1 MSTKNDLSLQKH
13 VKTDGL
19 LHIPGSLP
27 PRLQPNR
34 GFNIQPLNNS
44 VPPGLNS
51 SSATSLG
58 NNLPGYSTVQGLLN
72 TNQLNLAM
80 YAGLNQMQLGQLAQ
94 MGQIGQF
101 AQMGQM
107 GMRFPGMMQGYLPMN
122 ALMEL
127 DLKNKYFMPQGARLN
142 PVQNLFAE
150 QLKAFKMPPPA
161 PTVSKLWKESFPLK
175 RAAFHVGIAYK
186 IYFDKLKSKGVSV

>member
-1 MSTKNDLSLQKH
+1 MQKH
-13 VKTDGL
+13 VKNDGL
-19 LHIPGSLP
+19 SHIPGPLP
-27 PRLQPNR
+27 ARLQPNG
-34 GFNIQPLNNS
+34 GFNIQPPLNNS
-44 VPPGLNS
+44 ISPGLNS
-51 SSATSLG
+51 ISSVPALG

-72 TNQLNLAM
+72 SSQLNLAM

-107 GMRFPGMMQGYLPMN
+107 GMRFPGMMQGYMPMN

-127 DLKNKYFMPQGARLN
+127 DLKNKYFMPQGTRLN

-150 QLKAFKMPPPA
+150 QLKAFKMPSPG
-161 PTVSKLWKESFPLK
+161 PTVSELWKESFPLK

-186 IYFDKLKSKGVSV
+186 IYFDKLKSQGVSL